1 MWSMGEMPWTCSP
14 LLEWRF
20 LVRFGIG
27 CCTHDILHNKSI
39 CFFVGVQCL
48 FWNMRG
54 APGMWK
60 PTMYCQPIKNCPLNV
75 DSKKRSNYFQ
85 LLFLTIVKKNMVRKR
100 IKKGFYCIFET
111 FIQGNILS
119 SKAGIVDRPETST
132 WFSRDPGACLQFNG
146 LFGIFTDLTKFHAP
160 SWRYEQA
167 DGVPR

>member
-1 MWSMGEMPWTCSP
+1 MGEMPWTCSP

-39 CFFVGVQCL
+39 CFFCWGSMPLLKYAWGPRNVKTNHVLSTNQELSPECGFKKTFKL
-48 FWNMRG
+48 F
-54 APGMWK
+54 
-60 PTMYCQPIKNCPLNV
+60 PTPFPDHCK
-75 DSKKRSNYFQ
+75 
-85 LLFLTIVKKNMVRKR
+85 KKNMVRKR

-132 WFSRDPGACLQFNG
+132 
-146 LFGIFTDLTKFHAP
+146 
-160 SWRYEQA
+160 
-167 DGVPR
+167 